1 MMFLWGMV
9 AGLYLASPLILL
21 FKWLDY
27 RKDVRERLHWQ
38 MSTKGYTK

>member
-1 MMFLWGMV
+1 MFLWGMV

-21 FKWLDY
+21 FKYLDY
-27 RKDVRERLHWQ
+27 RRDTKRLHLK

>member
-21 FKWLDY
+21 FKWIDY
-27 RKDVRERLHWQ
+27 LKEKTNV
-38 MSTKGYTK
+38 